1 MPSSQKTSHSS
12 SIRRVLRA
20 HPRVMLSHANLSWTA
35 NGAVAITNST
45 PDDYSLSYLPLCHIA
60 EQMFTIHGP
69 ITGGYSVY
77 YAESMEKLPD
87 NLKEVQPTVF
97 LSTACVREVL

>member
-1 MPSSQKTSHSS
+1 MDAIEPEDLAQLIIYTSGTTG
-12 SIRRVLRA
+12 
-20 HPRVMLSHANLSWTA
+20 PPKGVMLSHANLSWTA

-69 ITGGYSVY
+69 ITGGYS
-77 YAESMEKLPD
+77 
-87 NLKEVQPTVF
+87 
-97 LSTACVREVL
+97 RVLRGIHGEASR